1 MLVYSL
7 FRFIIDVF
15 ESITAI
21 IFLFIFTYHLSEPT
35 AHVLPER
42 AEDDEYDV
50 L

>member
-7 FRFIIDVF
+7 FGFIIDVLD
-15 ESITAI
+15 SIAVMV
-21 IFLFIFTYHLSEPT
+21 FLFIFTYHLSEPT

-42 AEDDEYDV
+42 VENDEYDV

>member
-15 ESITAI
+15 DSI
-21 IFLFIFTYHLSEPT
+21 IFLFIFTYRLSEPT

-42 AEDDEYDV
+42 VENDEYDV